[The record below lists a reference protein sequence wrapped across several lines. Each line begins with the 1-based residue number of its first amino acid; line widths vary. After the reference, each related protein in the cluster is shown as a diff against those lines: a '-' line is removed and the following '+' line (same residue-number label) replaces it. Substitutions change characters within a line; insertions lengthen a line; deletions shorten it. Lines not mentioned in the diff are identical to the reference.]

1 MLVER
6 KEFKNEDGTIG
17 YYESVF
23 DSSNV
28 LKTTYFP
35 HNQRLYVSFNRGG
48 TYSYENVNEELYL
61 AFENAESQGKFLRE
75 NIIKKPDLY
84 PYRKEFTLYPEEIK
98 ELKLI
103 VEQSKNKEEDV

>member
-6 KEFKNEDGTIG
+6 KEYKNENGTIG
-17 YYESVF
+17 YYESIF
-23 DSSNV
+23 NSSNI

-48 TYSYENVNEELYL
+48 TYSYENINEELYIK
-61 AFENAESQGKFLRE
+61 FENAESQGKFLRN
-75 NIIKKPDLY
+75 NIIKNSNKY

-103 VEQSKNKEEDV
+103 VEQNKKDKDE

>member
-6 KEFKNEDGTIG
+6 KEFKNENGTIG

-23 DSSNV
+23 ESSNV

-35 HNQRLYVSFNRGG
+35 HNKRLYVSFNRGG
-48 TYSYENVNEELYL
+48 TYSYENVDEELYS

-75 NIIKKPDLY
+75 NIIKKPDEF
-84 PYRKEFTLYPEEIK
+84 PYRKEFTLYPQEIK
-98 ELKLI
+98 DLKLI
-103 VEQSKNKEEDV
+103 VEQNKKEKDE

>member
-6 KEFKNEDGTIG
+6 VIYKDENGEIG

-28 LKTTYFP
+28 LKTVYFP
-35 HNQRLYVSFNRGG
+35 QKQRLYVSFNRGG
-48 TYSYENVNEELYL
+48 TYSYEHVDKELYEN
-61 AFENAESQGKFLRE
+61 FENAESQGKFLRE
-75 NIIKKPDLY
+75 NIIKKPDQF

-98 ELKLI
+98 QYKLI
-103 VEQSKNKEEDV
+103 VENKKSNEE